1 MKNVNVTDLLR
12 TREINLHNDR
22 IAQISDHLW
31 RATKDFSYT
40 VRKYNNEHD
49 DSILHKEINELH
61 LIITKLRNTVELI
74 DTTINPF

>member
-1 MKNVNVTDLLR
+1 MKNVNVTELLR

-31 RATKDFSYT
+31 RATKELGYT
-40 VRKYNNEHD
+40 VRKYNNEND
-49 DSILHKEINELH
+49 DTILHKEIKELH
-61 LIITKLRNTVELI
+61 VIITRLRSTVEHI